1 MRSHYCGEMN
11 ELLLGQQVELCG
23 WVHNRRD
30 HGGVIFLDVRDR
42 KGIVQVVY
50 QPDNEAIFPLAQQ
63 LRHEFVIAVKGVV
76 RERPA
81 GMINPAI
88 ASGKIEILGTD
99 LTILNRSE
107 PLPFFPGDY
116 AKVSENLR
124 MQYRYIDLRRPDM
137 QSRLMMRAQVVRLMR
152 QYFDSHG
159 FIDIETPMLTKAT
172 PEGARDYLVPSRVQ
186 QGSFYA
192 LPQSPQLF
200 KQILM
205 MSGMDRYYQIVR
217 CFRDEDLRADRQPEF
232 TQLDV
237 ELSFTNE
244 QQIQALMENMLCH
257 IFKEVLNVEL
267 PNPFP
272 RLSYA
277 EAMKRFGSDKPDLRI
292 PLELI
297 EIADL
302 VKDVDFNVFA
312 TPARDPEGRV
322 CALRLPQGNKL
333 SRKELDDYGNFV
345 GIYGAKGL
353 AYIKVNDLA
362 AGVNGLQSPILK
374 FLPETVI
381 LNILDRVGAT
391 NNDVVFFGADRANIV
406 NESMGALRIKLGHDC
421 QLVEKGWR
429 PLWVVDW
436 PLFEK
441 HTPGGT
447 WQSLHHPFT
456 SPNVDDIEKLRHDPG
471 SCLARAYDMVLNGSE
486 LGGGSIRIHNSQ
498 MQQQVFEI
506 LGINAEQAEEKFGF
520 LLEALKFGCPPHGG
534 IAFGIDRIAMLMTGS
549 DSIRDVIAF
558 PKTQTASC
566 LLTSAPSTVEKAQ
579 LRELGISV
587 VKKHVTE

>member
-1 MRSHYCGEMN
+1 MRSHYCGEIT
-11 ELLLGQQVELCG
+11 ESLLGQHVELCG

-42 KGIVQVVY
+42 EGIVQVVY
-50 QPDNEAIFPLAQQ
+50 QPDTPVFQLAEQ
-63 LRHEFVIAVKGVV
+63 LRHEYVIQIKGQV
-76 RERPA
+76 RERPE
-81 GMINPAI
+81 GMINPNLPT
-88 ASGKIEILGTD
+88 GKVEILGSE
-99 LTILNRSE
+99 LKILNRSE

-116 AKVSENLR
+116 TKVSENLR

-137 QSRLMMRAQVVRLMR
+137 QSRLMMRAKVIQLMR
-152 QYFDSHG
+152 RYFDHHG

-186 QGSFYA
+186 KGSFYA

-205 MSGMDRYYQIVR
+205 MSGFDRYYQIVR

-244 QQIQALMENMLCH
+244 QEIQSLMEKLLRH
-257 IFKEVLNVEL
+257 IFKEVLNVQL
-267 PNPFP
+267 PDPFP
-272 RLSYA
+272 RMSYK
-277 EAMKRFGSDKPDLRI
+277 EAMHRFGSDKPDLRI
-292 PLELI
+292 PLELV
-297 EIADL
+297 EISDL
-302 VKDVDFNVFA
+302 VKEVDFKVFA
-312 TPARDPEGRV
+312 GPANDPEGRV
-322 CALRLPQGNKL
+322 CALRLPRGNKL
-333 SRKELDDYGNFV
+333 SRKELDDYGQFV

-353 AYIKVNDLA
+353 AYIKVNQLS
-362 AGVNGLQSPILK
+362 AGVSGLQSPILK
-374 FLPETVI
+374 FLPEATI
-381 LNILDRVGAT
+381 MAILDRVGAA
-391 NNDVVFFGADRANIV
+391 NDDVIFFGADRANIV

-421 QLVEKGWR
+421 QLVEKGWK

-436 PLFEK
+436 PMFEK
-441 HTPGGT
+441 HTEGGT
-447 WQSLHHPFT
+447 WQPLHHPFT
-456 SPNVDDIEKLRHDPG
+456 APNVDDLEKLRKDPG
-471 SCLARAYDMVLNGSE
+471 GCLSRAYDMVLNGSE

-498 MQQQVFEI
+498 MQQDVFEI
-506 LGINAEQAEEKFGF
+506 LGINPQEAQEKFGF

-534 IAFGIDRIAMLMTGS
+534 IAFGIDRIAMLMTGA

-566 LLTSAPSTVEKAQ
+566 LMTNAPSPVEEVQ
-579 LRELGISV
+579 LKELGIRV
-587 VKKHVTE
+587 VVRSEK